1 MASAIILLASQALAL
16 VPAFAAPAAEA
27 PALRGV
33 RISAAATVEILRAET
48 NREARGPQELTRQ
61 RRTGA
66 DGRISIEFE

>member
-1 MASAIILLASQALAL
+1 MASAIILLASQVLAL
-16 VPAFAAPAAEA
+16 AAPAAET
-27 PALRGV
+27 PALGGA

-66 DGRISIEFE
+66 DGHISIEFE